1 MQGPAAEQKLTKI
14 CRNSHHLQESKDQM
28 DNNHTSAAGKCLL
41 FLLSVSAS
49 VFPFLRFD
57 QVLTAPSNSVVP
69 DALTSIGSA
78 LTGTAVVSAILCCA
92 FFMLGMRRYDKDL
105 PAKPAFILYSIFLA
119 LVWLTA
125 ESFRIDNT
133 LHYLNADAGQV
144 LKSVIYL
151 VGSSYLIFE
160 ALSAFCHLI
169 TQREEASARNTEKS
183 SWNFT
188 ARIFAK
194 IDSHPFLYPFAGI
207 LAAFALPVLAC
218 YPAFTCNDSW
228 TEILQYLGYL
238 DFTSHHPPVHILLV
252 GLFCSAG
259 RALGNMNA
267 GLFGFVLFQ
276 MIVFAAVLAHTY
288 RVMLYLK
295 APRWLRGFFLISAA
309 FAPHYTNY
317 ICVIIKDS
325 LYSIM
330 LLLFIDEFVLALA
343 DPEAFFD
350 QETSSGTKSFSE
362 QEAFYG
368 TKSFFG
374 KKANYILFFLS
385 VMGVLLFRNNGKH
398 VLYPAF
404 AVTIAA
410 VIILRRKLGKK
421 ALLRSLA
428 LIAAPVLCAVLLES
442 SLTAIYKIEK
452 GSVAE
457 ALSFPFQ
464 QTARTVTEHGDEIT
478 PEEREAIDGV
488 LDFDSLA
495 VKYNPTICDPVKATY
510 RAGADKAALARY
522 LGTWFKMF
530 FKYPLS
536 YVKATLNQNYL
547 LVYPF
552 QENKAVYCRL
562 FNYEKGR
569 NELMETV
576 KKETGLHNSNRFP
589 VLRQIIYNLQKLLYS
604 LPIAGLFLHHATY
617 VILLF
622 ASLIVALHDKLYRY
636 LLAALPILLS
646 VVVII
651 LAPVIKGHPRYAYPI
666 MYSLPVLL
674 AFFIF
679 CRNKSK
685 E

>member
-1 MQGPAAEQKLTKI
+1 
-14 CRNSHHLQESKDQM
+14 M

-41 FLLSVSAS
+41 FLLSLSAS
-49 VFPFLRFD
+49 VLPFLRFD

-78 LTGTAVVSAILCCA
+78 LTGTAVVSAVLCCA
-92 FFMLGMRRYDKDL
+92 FYMLGLRRYDKDL

-160 ALSAFCHLI
+160 SLSAFCHLLSGK
-169 TQREEASARNTEKS
+169 RSASG
-183 SWNFT
+183 
-188 ARIFAK
+188 RIFAK

-288 RVMLYLK
+288 RVMLHLK

-343 DPEAFFD
+343 DPKAFFD
-350 QETSSGTKSFSE
+350 PETSSGTKSFSE

-368 TKSFFG
+368 TKSFVG

-410 VIILRRKLGKK
+410 VIILRRKVGKK
-421 ALLRSLA
+421 TVLRSLA

-464 QTARTVTEHGDEIT
+464 QTARTVSEHGDEIT
-478 PEEREAIDGV
+478 QEEREAIDGV

-495 VKYNPTICDPVKATY
+495 VRYNPTICDPVKATY
-510 RAGADKAALARY
+510 REGADKAALARY

-530 FKYPLS
+530 FKYPFS

-604 LPIAGLFLHHATY
+604 LPVAGLFLHHAAY
-617 VILLF
+617 VILLL

-666 MYSLPVLL
+666 MYTLPVLL

>member
-1 MQGPAAEQKLTKI
+1 
-14 CRNSHHLQESKDQM
+14 M

-78 LTGTAVVSAILCCA
+78 LTGTAAVSVILCCA

-160 ALSAFCHLI
+160 ALSAFCHLLSGK
-169 TQREEASARNTEKS
+169 ESASG
-183 SWNFT
+183 
-188 ARIFAK
+188 RIFAK

-288 RVMLYLK
+288 RVMLHLK

-343 DPEAFFD
+343 DPKAFFD
-350 QETSSGTKSFSE
+350 QETSSGTKSFLS
-362 QEAFYG
+362 
-368 TKSFFG
+368 

>member
-1 MQGPAAEQKLTKI
+1 
-14 CRNSHHLQESKDQM
+14 M
-28 DNNHTSAAGKCLL
+28 DNKHTSAAGKCLL

-78 LTGTAVVSAILCCA
+78 LTGTAAVSVILCCA

-160 ALSAFCHLI
+160 ALSAFCHLLSGK
-169 TQREEASARNTEKS
+169 ES
-183 SWNFT
+183 SSG
-188 ARIFAK
+188 RIFAK

-288 RVMLYLK
+288 RVMLHLK

-350 QETSSGTKSFSE
+350 QETASGTKSFLS
-362 QEAFYG
+362 
-368 TKSFFG
+368 

-421 ALLRSLA
+421 TLLRSLA

-464 QTARTVTEHGDEIT
+464 QTARTVSEHGDEIT
-478 PEEREAIDGV
+478 QEEREAIDGV

>member
-1 MQGPAAEQKLTKI
+1 
-14 CRNSHHLQESKDQM
+14 M

-78 LTGTAVVSAILCCA
+78 LTGTAAVSVILCCA

-151 VGSSYLIFE
+151 VG
-160 ALSAFCHLI
+160 
-169 TQREEASARNTEKS
+169 ARNTEKS

-288 RVMLYLK
+288 RVMLHLK

-343 DPEAFFD
+343 DPKAFFD
-350 QETSSGTKSFSE
+350 QETSSGTKSFLS
-362 QEAFYG
+362 
-368 TKSFFG
+368 

-464 QTARTVTEHGDEIT
+464 QTARTVSEHGDEIT
-478 PEEREAIDGV
+478 QEEREAIDGV